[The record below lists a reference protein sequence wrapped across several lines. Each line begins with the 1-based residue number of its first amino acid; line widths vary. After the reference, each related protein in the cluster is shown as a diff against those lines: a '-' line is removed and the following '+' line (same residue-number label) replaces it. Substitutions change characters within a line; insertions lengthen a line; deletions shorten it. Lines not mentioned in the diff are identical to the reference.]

1 MRCRGMWITCNLLWI
16 TYLSTPAAK
25 LSTGPVDTVDNPIAY
40 HNFRFHT
47 IRVSTSDFLF
57 VSWRN
62 CFHGMSVKHI
72 EIVANGPTFDG
83 VIFNC
88 HN

>member
-1 MRCRGMWITCNLLWI
+1 MWITCNLLWI

-40 HNFRFHT
+40 HNFSVT
-47 IRVSTSDFLF
+47 ATRVFPGVFLF
-57 VSWRN
+57 VAW
-62 CFHGMSVKHI
+62 HI
-72 EIVANGPTFDG
+72 SCTVCMFCIPGFVANGPTFDG

-88 HN
+88 HNRGFHL